1 MQRLLAFLEH
11 NLYLILF
18 VLLQTVCAFLIFNL
32 NPYQQAAFTHSA
44 TAITASLNQTSSNIT
59 DYIGLKDQNKLLQ
72 NQVAEIFLSSP
83 NSVLTY
89 LNDTIE
95 IRDSSRRSLY
105 SMVPAQ
111 VLYNTVHKANNVFI
125 INKGTKHGIHK
136 NMGVVSSTGIAGI
149 VLKSSEEYSTV
160 MSMLNTNMKVIPTI
174 NGSEFF
180 TELVW
185 DNENPYS
192 LKIKGINSLEE
203 IKVGDPVTTG
213 KSSLLFPKGIPIG
226 KISKLETKP
235 NSQYFNTE
243 IITATNF
250 RELEYVFII
259 INHKA
264 NELQELIQDVE

>member
-18 VLLQTVCAFLIFNL
+18 VLLQIVCLFLVFKL
-32 NPYQQAAFTHSA
+32 NPYQQAAFTHGA
-44 TAITASLNQTSSNIT
+44 TSVTAHVNQTSTNIT
-59 DYIGLKDQNKLLQ
+59 NYIGLKDQNELLQ

-89 LNDTIE
+89 LNDTIVV
-95 IRDSSRRSLY
+95 RDSFKRSLY

-111 VLYNTVHKANNVFI
+111 VLFNTVHKANNVFI
-125 INKGTKHGIHK
+125 INKGKKHGIQK
-136 NMGVVSSTGIAGI
+136 NMGVVSSQGIAGI
-149 VLKSSEEYSTV
+149 VLKSSDEYSTV

-174 NGSEFF
+174 NGREFF

-203 IKVGDPVTTG
+203 IKVGDPVATG

-226 KISKLETKP
+226 TISKLETKT

-243 IITATNF
+243 MVTATNF
-250 RELEYVFII
+250 RELEYVYVV

-264 NELQELIQDVE
+264 NELAELIQDVE

>member
-18 VLLQTVCAFLIFNL
+18 VLLQAVCAFLIFNL
-32 NPYQQAAFTHSA
+32 NPYQQASFTHAA
-44 TAITASLNQTSSNIT
+44 TSVTARVNQTTSNVT
-59 DYIGLKDQNKLLQ
+59 NYIGLKDQNEHLQ

-89 LNDTIE
+89 LNDTIDVQ
-95 IRDSSRRSLY
+95 DSFTRSMY

-111 VLYNTVHKANNVFI
+111 VLYNTVHKANNVFV
-125 INKGTKHGIHK
+125 INKGKKHGIHK
-136 NMGVVSSTGIAGI
+136 NMGVVSSQGVAGI
-149 VLKSSEEYSTV
+149 VLKSSNEYSTV

-180 TELVW
+180 TELIW
-185 DNENPYS
+185 DNEQPYS
-192 LKIKGINSLEE
+192 LKIKGINNLEE
-203 IKVGDPVTTG
+203 IEIGDLVATG
-213 KSSLLFPKGIPIG
+213 NSSLLFPSGIPIG
-226 KISKLETKP
+226 RISKLETKP

-243 IITATNF
+243 IVTSTNF
-250 RELEYVFII
+250 RTMEYVFVI

-264 NELQELIQDVE
+264 NEIGNLIEDVE